1 MRSISCVLASLL
13 AGLSLT
19 GSAAAADID
28 LVGVFP
34 GKAVLVVN
42 GADPK
47 TYSVGNT
54 VIDGIK
60 LTSVGTESAVLEQN
74 GKRQTLPL
82 GGHFNRMAPSGP
94 ASITLSPDSQGH
106 YLTQGQINGGT
117 VRMLVDT
124 GASLIAIPA
133 GDAARLGINYKKG
146 RQGYSSTANGV
157 KVVYR
162 ITLDTVRIG
171 DIQLNQVEATVHEEG
186 LPITLLG
193 MSFLNRTAM
202 RREGDLLTLS
212 KRY

>member
-1 MRSISCVLASLL
+1 MRSTSCVLVSLL
-13 AGLSLT
+13 AGLSLA
-19 GSAAAADID
+19 GNAAAADID

-42 GADPK
+42 GAAPK

-54 VIDGIK
+54 VTDGIK

-74 GKRQTLPL
+74 GKRQTLKL
-82 GGHFNRMAPSGP
+82 GEHFNRTSPSGP
-94 ASITLSPDSQGH
+94 ASITLHPDSQGH
-106 YLTQGQINGGT
+106 YLTHGQINGGT

-133 GDAARLGINYKKG
+133 SDATRLGINYKQG

-162 ITLDTVRIG
+162 VTLDSVRIG
-171 DIQLNQVEATVHEEG
+171 DIQLNQVDATVHEEG

-193 MSFLNRTAM
+193 MSFLNRTSM
-202 RREGDLLTLS
+202 RREGDMLTLS